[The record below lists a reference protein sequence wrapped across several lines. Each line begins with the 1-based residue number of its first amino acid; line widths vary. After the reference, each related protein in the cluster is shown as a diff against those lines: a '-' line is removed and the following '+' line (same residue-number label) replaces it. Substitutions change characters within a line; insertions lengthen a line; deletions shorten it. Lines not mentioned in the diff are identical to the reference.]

1 MKQGERDPALI
12 CVKPPSRLSS
22 VRSSVLPQRHFNAPT
37 ATSYGAFFR
46 GAFWCFC
53 VLLPCAYM

>member
-12 CVKPPSRLSS
+12 YVKPPSRLSS
-22 VRSSVLPQRHFNAPT
+22 VRSSVLPQRHFSAPT

-53 VLLPCAYM
+53 VLLP